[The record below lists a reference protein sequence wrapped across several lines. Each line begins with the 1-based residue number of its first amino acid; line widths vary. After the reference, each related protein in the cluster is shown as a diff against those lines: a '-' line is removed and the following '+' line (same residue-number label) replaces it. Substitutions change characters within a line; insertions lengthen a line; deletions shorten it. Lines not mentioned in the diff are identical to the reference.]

1 MVEFR
6 RRTDGRGGND
16 GGAASPVMANSGTR
30 RREEGS
36 MRLEA
41 LLGSCWVVGLSR
53 LGRPRAAAAQERRVE
68 RLARKAASWSAV
80 CDGAIILYG
89 V

>member
-1 MVEFR
+1 MVELR
-6 RRTDGRGGND
+6 RRTEGRGGSD
-16 GGAASPVMANSGTR
+16 GGGASPVMADSGTR
-30 RREEGS
+30 RREVGS
-36 MRLEA
+36 MRLET
-41 LLGSCWVVGLSR
+41 LLGSCWVVRLSR

-80 CDGAIILYG
+80 WDGAIMLYG